1 MSFKPVEELTFAD
14 DFMFTKVM
22 KNKSI
27 CKGLLERLLGIKI
40 SKIEYPEIQKN
51 LSPFYES
58 KGIRLDVYVDDGSRV
73 FDIEIQTY
81 VPESIGKRLRYYQS
95 ILDMDCLQ
103 RGAVYTELKE
113 SYIIFICTFDPFGF
127 SIPVYTFKNTCQ
139 EKKDFTLKDNSTKII
154 FNALDYQ
161 KENNLEIKS
170 ILEYLINRNSTN
182 DFTDKI
188 NQQVEKLK
196 YDERFKGEY
205 MMVNLHEWELSER
218 AKKQG
223 WEEGHT
229 AGVIAGRLEGI
240 EAGKIE
246 GEIAGQKR
254 GAEQK
259 AIETANKLIS
269 MGLTIEQV
277 AEGTGLP
284 LEKVQE
290 LAKS

>member
-1 MSFKPVEELTFAD
+1 M
-14 DFMFTKVM
+14 
-22 KNKSI
+22 
-27 CKGLLERLLGIKI
+27 
-40 SKIEYPEIQKN
+40 
-51 LSPFYES
+51 LSQF
-58 KGIRLDVYVDDGSRV
+58 
-73 FDIEIQTY
+73 
-81 VPESIGKRLRYYQS
+81 
-95 ILDMDCLQ
+95 
-103 RGAVYTELKE
+103 
-113 SYIIFICTFDPFGF
+113 
-127 SIPVYTFKNTCQ
+127 
-139 EKKDFTLKDNSTKII
+139 

-205 MMVNLHEWELSER
+205 MMVNLHEWELTER

-229 AGVIAGRLEGI
+229 AGI

-246 GEIAGQKR
+246 GKIEGEKY
-254 GAEQK
+254 GAEQNK
-259 AIETANKLIS
+259 IETAKRLIS
-269 MGLTIEQV
+269 MGLTLEQIV
-277 AEGTGLP
+277 EGTGLP

-290 LAKS
+290 LANA